1 VSAARISRISPQ
13 NAKSKKYRQQGFGLF
28 WGWGGSTATEQH
40 QLHKQQQCASCATN
54 APSHTH
60 GEAITANTYTTATR
74 ALALS

>member
-1 VSAARISRISPQ
+1 VLRVFREYRRKMPK
-13 NAKSKKYRQQGFGLF
+13 AKSTGSKALDYFG
-28 WGWGGSTATEQH
+28 GGGSTATEQH